1 LQIRKIVY
9 LVHSMVYEASHAAD
23 PELCAENNDHVYL
36 ERELACEKLW
46 RQAIAQFSEDTA
58 FAQLYGGRQVF
69 EFAQNTLGG
78 SRALWVSAD
87 YEPGMDPE
95 VYRERLAAALQRQL
109 DDCGHKFD
117 PASLE
122 LEVWGESF
130 EGCAYGYG
138 TALARHLAL
147 KHPPFGNF
155 DLSVPSRLLCKS
167 RLREHN
173 LIPGSAAR
181 GYVFDGP
188 LGYPM
193 GLFMN
198 GFLAP
203 PESDSPVRYV
213 RLKVDPRKVMITTAA
228 GMPLHA
234 NLHVFRKD
242 QQIPVKPTFE
252 HPDIRVAEDALELPL
267 DPCHYIHA
275 LNLSPDSFAA
285 TMRNAELIGVA
296 SG

>member
-1 LQIRKIVY
+1 MQISKIVY

-23 PELCAENNDHVYL
+23 PDLFAENNTHVYL
-36 ERELACEKLW
+36 ERELACEQLW
-46 RQAIAQFSEDTA
+46 REAIEHFSADTV
-58 FAQLYGGRQVF
+58 FAQLYGGERVF
-69 EFAQNTLGG
+69 EFAQRTLGEQ
-78 SRALWVSAD
+78 RAFWVSAD
-87 YEPGMDPE
+87 YETGMDPE
-95 VYRERLAAALQRQL
+95 VYRKRLAAALRRQM
-109 DDCGHKFD
+109 DDCGHEFD

-147 KHPPFGNF
+147 KNPPFANF
-155 DLSVPSRLLCKS
+155 DLSVPSRPLCKS
-167 RLREHN
+167 RLREHH
-173 LIPGSAAR
+173 LIPGTAAR
-181 GYVFDGP
+181 SYVFDGP
-188 LGYPM
+188 LDYPI

-203 PESDSPVRYV
+203 LGTGSPVRYV
-213 RLKVDPRKVMITTAA
+213 RLQVDPRKLMIATAA
-228 GMPLHA
+228 GLPLHA
-234 NLHVFRKD
+234 NLHVFRTD
-242 QQIPVKPTFE
+242 QQIPIKPTFE
-252 HPDIRVAEDALELPL
+252 HPDIRVAEDTLDLPL

-285 TMRNAELIGVA
+285 TMRNAELISVA